1 MSHHILIVED
11 DAAILRGL
19 EMNLQLE
26 GYEVSIA
33 MDGKTGLQL
42 AMERNIDL
50 VVLDI
55 MLPGLNGYQVVQ
67 KMRKHRADMPV
78 ILLSARSAEVDKI
91 MGLDLG
97 ADDYVTKPFSL
108 GELMARVKAHLRRH
122 APETLVRFSDVEVD
136 FERDLVR
143 KSGEVVQMS
152 NKEYELLKLLIDRE
166 GRVLPRETILDVVW
180 GHGYFGTDRTVDNFI
195 TRLRQ
200 KVDQPG
206 TPRHIL
212 TIRGVG
218 YRFVFDPDSEP

>member
-42 AMERNIDL
+42 AIERNIDL

-143 KSGEVVQMS
+143 KAGEVVQMS

-200 KVDQPG
+200 KIDQPG

-218 YRFVFDPDSEP
+218 YRFVFDPDAEP